1 MVSDAWQHQGI
12 GTILARQVMRAAEDR
27 GFAKFVVH
35 VLWENT
41 VIRRLLKRVG
51 HIVSSRT
58 SLGVAEVTFIR
69 RMSTESEPPAAPL

>member
-1 MVSDAWQHQGI
+1 
-12 GTILARQVMRAAEDR
+12 
-27 GFAKFVVH
+27 

-69 RMSTESEPPAAPL
+69 RISTESEPAAAPL